1 MCQLF
6 NSHLFYFSSCSLL
19 ASESCW
25 GYTYRAEDEEQ
36 EHSSHAGESSWS
48 GQFWAAY
55 SSCVIFEETQHF
67 YGE

>member
-6 NSHLFYFSSCSLL
+6 NSHLFYFSSCSLF

-25 GYTYRAEDEEQ
+25 GYTYRTEDEEQ
-36 EHSSHAGESSWS
+36 EYSSHAGEGSWS

-55 SSCVIFEETQHF
+55 SCCVILEETQHF